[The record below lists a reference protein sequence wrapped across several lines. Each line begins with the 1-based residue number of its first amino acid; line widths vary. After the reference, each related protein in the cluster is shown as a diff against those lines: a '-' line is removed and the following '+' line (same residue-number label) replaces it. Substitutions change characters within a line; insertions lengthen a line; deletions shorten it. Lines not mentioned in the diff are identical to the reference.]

1 MKRLVFIALV
11 CVLSTGCASSSST
24 IPSLSG
30 ATRCKITF
38 VNQLTGRGDEPLK
51 ELTSPSEVAN
61 LVAFADKQ
69 ILSASDWC
77 HLTKVQ
83 DRSAVL
89 NVSFYDGSE
98 YKGTLG
104 IGPYAKDKFFLKY
117 HNIGTTKVICISNK
131 EKNEFVRLIGASQE
145 EYGQIFDSK
154 NFFP

>member
-11 CVLSTGCASSSST
+11 CVLFTGCASSSSP

-30 ATRCKITF
+30 VTRCKVTF

-51 ELTSPSEVAN
+51 ELTSPGEVAS

-83 DRSAVL
+83 DSNTV
-89 NVSFYDGSE
+89 
-98 YKGTLG
+98 
-104 IGPYAKDKFFLKY
+104 
-117 HNIGTTKVICISNK
+117 VINQAA
-131 EKNEFVRLIGASQE
+131 NA
-145 EYGQIFDSK
+145 
-154 NFFP
+154 P